1 MKSAMLDHCKYY
13 SLLQFIFL
21 FESVKLQDYDVGGL
35 CPVRLYV
42 ALFNLCYLVSTCFHV
57 FTNKK
62 NEQRFGVEGKIYRK
76 HISAIYALA
85 YS

>member
-21 FESVKLQDYDVGGL
+21 FDSVKLQDNDVGGL

-42 ALFNLCYLVSTCFHV
+42 ALFNLLYLVLSTYFHA
-57 FTNKK
+57 FTNKR
-62 NEQRFGVEGKIYRK
+62 NEQQRFGVEGKIYRK
-76 HISAIYALA
+76 LLVLFMH
-85 YS
+85 